1 MAPRAGSRF
10 RAPHCGGRVRPPPGE
25 RDGPG
30 NSSCLEGIDSS
41 AIAPKTASS
50 QAEISRDP
58 RAVREARRQLN
69 LEFLH
74 ECAGGIAVHA
84 SLVQTFAEIGDP
96 AGACYALKRL
106 FAHVNAVHPVY
117 AELCDESR
125 EAPQ

>member
-1 MAPRAGSRF
+1 MDTSTMKGPPRRGSASGPKDVCLAANDADSAP
-10 RAPHCGGRVRPPPGE
+10 
-25 RDGPG
+25 
-30 NSSCLEGIDSS
+30 NSVPD
-41 AIAPKTASS
+41 
-50 QAEISRDP
+50 QAEILRNP

-106 FAHVNAVHPVY
+106 FAHVNAVHAVY
-117 AELCDESR
+117 AELCDEAR
-125 EAPQ
+125 EATP